1 MINKPRWVLLK
12 HIGSPDDPKG
22 CHFDLLLE
30 DHFECRS
37 WRLEQIP
44 ELEGPPLSLEQIS
57 PHNLSWLDTT
67 GKVVSGGRGWASPIA
82 SGYFLG
88 ELPIINGTSFVIEL
102 CGKNITGRLEMAQ
115 NQCVLRSS
123 RLFP

>member
-1 MINKPRWVLLK
+1 MLNKTRWVLLK
-12 HIGSPDDPKG
+12 HIGSPSDPNG

-30 DHFECRS
+30 DRSNCRS

-44 ELEGPPLSLEQIS
+44 NLEGPALTLEQIS
-57 PHNLSWLDTT
+57 PHNLSWLDTN
-67 GKVVSGGRGWASPIA
+67 GKSVSGGRGWASPIA

-88 ELPIINGTSFVIEL
+88 ELPAMNGTPFAIEL
-102 CGKNITGRLEMAQ
+102 CGETLNGRLEIYQ

-123 RLFP
+123 RVFS